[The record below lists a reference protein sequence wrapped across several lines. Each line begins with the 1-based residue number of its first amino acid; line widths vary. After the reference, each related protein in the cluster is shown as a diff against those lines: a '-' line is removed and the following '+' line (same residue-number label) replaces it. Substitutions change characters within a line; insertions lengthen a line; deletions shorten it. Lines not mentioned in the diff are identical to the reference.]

1 MEVTRRIAA
10 GHLDGSD
17 QRAAAGD
24 EKRSAGGIGGDV
36 ARCDLAGREGDRD
49 EVDGVRFVRM
59 TRTAGDRSRH
69 RRSERLSGSFL
80 PTPQSHVCTC
90 ASSRCYACSLL
101 TCLRNLSNNLRPSG
115 PTRSSRLVHNFI
127 WRQRPIVPHEKGPA
141 LRGGA
146 QLPLEAL
153 CTRTYPIPA
162 QSASSLAQVRAPGE
176 FPVLHYARRRPV
188 TAL

>member
-101 TCLRNLSNNLRPSG
+101 TCLRTSRTTCALPGRRALLGLSIISSGVSARSYRTKKAPLCQAGPSC
-115 PTRSSRLVHNFI
+115 H
-127 WRQRPIVPHEKGPA
+127 
-141 LRGGA
+141 
-146 QLPLEAL
+146 
-153 CTRTYPIPA
+153 
-162 QSASSLAQVRAPGE
+162 
-176 FPVLHYARRRPV
+176 
-188 TAL
+188 

>member
-80 PTPQSHVCTC
+80 PTPQSHVCAC

-101 TCLRNLSNNLRPSG
+101 TSLRNLSNNLRPSR
-115 PTRSSRLVHNFI
+115 PTRSSSLSIISSGVSPRSYRTKKAPLC
-127 WRQRPIVPHEKGPA
+127 EAGPS
-141 LRGGA
+141 
-146 QLPLEAL
+146 
-153 CTRTYPIPA
+153 C
-162 QSASSLAQVRAPGE
+162 
-176 FPVLHYARRRPV
+176 H
-188 TAL
+188 

>member
-17 QRAAAGD
+17 QRAAAGG

-80 PTPQSHVCTC
+80 PIPQSHVCAC

-115 PTRSSRLVHNFI
+115 PTRSSSLSIISSGVSARSYRTKKAPLC
-127 WRQRPIVPHEKGPA
+127 EAGPS
-141 LRGGA
+141 
-146 QLPLEAL
+146 
-153 CTRTYPIPA
+153 C
-162 QSASSLAQVRAPGE
+162 
-176 FPVLHYARRRPV
+176 H
-188 TAL
+188 